1 MEDPD
6 LEVSDPDDDQILIE
20 ETDDVLDSNL
30 TKAEARLQQLEADE
44 EGKGDSMLGSDQ
56 VHRFGNVSLLGES
69 ILQNET
75 PDDYN
80 WEFEDVAD
88 FAECEPDQKIV
99 DVDSVNER
107 CFILFSNLKLTEVN
121 L

>member
-1 MEDPD
+1 MRLKELEDN
-6 LEVSDPDDDQILIE
+6 E
-20 ETDDVLDSNL
+20 ENKGGESGAGG
-30 TKAEARLQQLEADE
+30 AEN
-44 EGKGDSMLGSDQ
+44 
-56 VHRFGNVSLLGES
+56 HRFGNVSLLGNS
-69 ILQNET
+69 ILENET

-88 FAECEPDQKIV
+88 LVECEPDQKIV

-107 CFILFSNLKLTEVN
+107 CFILFSDLKLTEIN